1 MYTLFI
7 PKTIFNA
14 LSSSE
19 LLEISKFT
27 LTHEPPN
34 TNYFAYDSS
43 ESALKSLI
51 WIGPDTNARLSLD
64 FVSEKMLWRYHK
76 INKSQEP
83 ILRAI
88 GWKSNRPLHLL
99 DLTAGLGR
107 DSAMMAAAGVNV
119 TMIERNPI
127 LQILLESG
135 LSQLKHASNA
145 AGTQLSDRLHLIKMD
160 AIDYLKNVLN
170 PADQIP
176 PDPSH
181 QYDVIYMDPM
191 FPHRK
196 KSALVKLDL
205 RMVRELVGDDPDAH
219 ILLEWALK
227 TSCKRIVVKRPKNA
241 PQIGNLTPHHTVESP
256 NMRFDIYQNL

>member
-1 MYTLFI
+1 MYTLYI
-7 PKTIFNA
+7 PKVIFSTLTIK
-14 LSSSE
+14 E
-19 LLEISKFT
+19 RLEISKFT
-27 LTHEPPN
+27 LSHERPES
-34 TNYFAYDSS
+34 NYFTFESSDSP
-43 ESALKSLI
+43 LKSLI
-51 WIGPDTNARLSLD
+51 WIGADINAYLILD
-64 FVSEKMLWRYHK
+64 FLSEKMLWRYHK

-88 GWKSNRPLHLL
+88 GWKSNRPLQLL

-135 LSQLKHASNA
+135 ICQLKNHPNPASN
-145 AGTQLSDRLHLIKMD
+145 QLYNRLSLIKMD
-160 AIDYLKNVLN
+160 AIDYLTSNLS
-170 PADQIP
+170 D
-176 PDPSH
+176 

-219 ILLEWALK
+219 ILLESAIK
-227 TSCKRIVVKRPKNA
+227 TNCKRIVVKRPKNA
-241 PQIGNLTPHHTVESP
+241 PHIGNMPPHHIIESP
-256 NMRFDIYQNL
+256 NMRFDVYQNL